1 MNRAL
6 LYHHAIQREIREIL
20 SHYENISPKLAD
32 DFWAEFTHAVEYA
45 RMFPERHHFD
55 PSGRRR
61 SNLARFP
68 YHLLFRTDPTQ
79 IKLTVVRHHSQNP
92 GYGSRRT

>member
-32 DFWAEFTHAVEYA
+32 DF
-45 RMFPERHHFD
+45 
-55 PSGRRR
+55 
-61 SNLARFP
+61 
-68 YHLLFRTDPTQ
+68 
-79 IKLTVVRHHSQNP
+79 
-92 GYGSRRT
+92 